1 MESIDEVIAYL
12 DELQRRLKTT
22 RRCSADRAARAAC
35 RQGKNRK
42 MFSEGTICI
51 AACYT

>member
-22 RRCSADRAARAAC
+22 RRCSADGAARAAC

-42 MFSEGTICI
+42 MFSQGSICI